1 MKKHLFLRFTRASLF
16 CSLAVVLFF
25 AACSTDNAS
34 RSTEATSP
42 PKWEEQL
49 QYGLYLAKQRGD
61 DQLRLLS
68 YEYLGK
74 VKTEEEM
81 IELTDEMFADE
92 TYTVISHFLPDG
104 QVEYEFLTWAEFR
117 KHIDYKYAGLKI
129 RDDIRKEDI
138 VINQTDVIELTW
150 SYKGNIYRSKAI
162 ASHDHGLIYD
172 NISTY
177 ASTPNSCVD
186 DAEEMTSEAIS
197 TRSGQPYTG
206 HFKKTPYKTNDIG
219 VLQWSAYIECDSPF
233 NEYGILQ
240 QPVMSASPH
249 PQRGWVCDAKIRTV
263 FGTPFYSNIHKFA
276 WGYAYNDDRGSA
288 YLTEFGDGY
297 YINYG
302 AKGETGTEIHQH
314 PNPIQ
319 ET

>member
-1 MKKHLFLRFTRASLF
+1 MKKYLFLGITQASLL

-25 AACSTDNAS
+25 TSCSTDNATKS
-34 RSTEATSP
+34 IEVTSP

-206 HFKKTPYKTNDIG
+206 HFKKTPYKTT
-219 VLQWSAYIECDSPF
+219 
-233 NEYGILQ
+233 IL
-240 QPVMSASPH
+240 
-249 PQRGWVCDAKIRTV
+249 GFC
-263 FGTPFYSNIHKFA
+263 N
-276 WGYAYNDDRGSA
+276 
-288 YLTEFGDGY
+288 
-297 YINYG
+297 G
-302 AKGETGTEIHQH
+302 ALI
-314 PNPIQ
+314 
-319 ET
+319 

>member
-92 TYTVISHFLPDG
+92 TYTVISHFL
-104 QVEYEFLTWAEFR
+104 L
-117 KHIDYKYAGLKI
+117 
-129 RDDIRKEDI
+129 
-138 VINQTDVIELTW
+138 
-150 SYKGNIYRSKAI
+150 
-162 ASHDHGLIYD
+162 
-172 NISTY
+172 
-177 ASTPNSCVD
+177 
-186 DAEEMTSEAIS
+186 
-197 TRSGQPYTG
+197 
-206 HFKKTPYKTNDIG
+206 
-219 VLQWSAYIECDSPF
+219 
-233 NEYGILQ
+233 
-240 QPVMSASPH
+240 
-249 PQRGWVCDAKIRTV
+249 
-263 FGTPFYSNIHKFA
+263 
-276 WGYAYNDDRGSA
+276 
-288 YLTEFGDGY
+288 
-297 YINYG
+297 
-302 AKGETGTEIHQH
+302 
-314 PNPIQ
+314 
-319 ET
+319 